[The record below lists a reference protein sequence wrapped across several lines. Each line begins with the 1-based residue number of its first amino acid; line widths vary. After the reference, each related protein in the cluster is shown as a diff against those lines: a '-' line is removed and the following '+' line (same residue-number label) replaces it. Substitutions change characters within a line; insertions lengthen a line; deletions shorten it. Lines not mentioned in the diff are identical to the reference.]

1 MDKIRRDIYVLRDA
15 IKFPIDYPQGSDA
28 IDIEFTI
35 RDYDVPS
42 GSTARIYVEK
52 PSGKGVYNTTSIS
65 GNVIAVDMEQQ
76 MTAEYGNASMQ
87 VEIMHGGETLLTFV
101 QPLHVKKSL
110 MKFDSS
116 SGSNFVDEYLAMV
129 QEALGKL
136 EEAREQIIEAAER
149 GDFTASIQVGDTST
163 LEPGLPAQ
171 VTNVGTAM
179 DAIFNFAI
187 PRGKT
192 GLTGPTG
199 PQGIQG
205 PQGERG
211 PAGTDGTNGIVTEVD
226 PGLFALYISEEGH
239 LIVVHNAADPAP
251 PLQIID
257 GHLNYIIEDG
267 DGS

>member
-15 IKFPIDYPQGSDA
+15 IKFPINYPQGADA

-35 RDYDVPS
+35 RDYDVPA

-52 PSGKGVYNTTSIS
+52 PSGKGVYNTTAIS
-65 GNVIAVDMEQQ
+65 GNVITVDMEQQ
-76 MTAEYGNASMQ
+76 MTAEYGKASMQ
-87 VEIMHGGETLLTFV
+87 VEVLNGGDTLLSFV

-129 QEALGKL
+129 QEALDKM
-136 EEAREQIIEAAER
+136 EETREEIIEAAER

-163 LEPGLPAQ
+163 LEPGLMAQ
-171 VTNVGTAM
+171 VQNVGTAM

-205 PQGERG
+205 PVGPQGQPG
-211 PAGTDGTNGIVTEVD
+211 KDGTNGIVTQVD
-226 PGLFALYISEEGH
+226 PGLFAMYISEEGN
-239 LIVVHNAADPAP
+239 LIVVYNAADPAP
-251 PLQIID
+251 PLQIVD
-257 GHLNYIIEDG
+257 GHLKYVIEDG

>member
-1 MDKIRRDIYVLRDA
+1 MEKIRRDIYVLRDA

-28 IDIEFTI
+28 IDIEFTV
-35 RDYDVPS
+35 RDYNIPS
-42 GSTARIYVEK
+42 GSTARVFVNK
-52 PSGKGVYNTTSIS
+52 PSGKAVYNSVMIS
-65 GNVIAVDMEQQ
+65 GNVITVDVEKQ
-76 MTAEYGNASMQ
+76 MTTEYGKASMQ
-87 VEIMHGGETLLTFV
+87 VEVLNGEDTLLSFL

-110 MKFDSS
+110 MKFESS
-116 SGSNFVDEYLAMV
+116 NGSNFVDEYLAMV
-129 QEALGKL
+129 QEALGKM

-163 LEPGLPAQ
+163 LDPGFMAQ

-199 PQGIQG
+199 PQGVQG

-211 PAGTDGTNGIVTEVD
+211 PAGADGTNGIVTEVD

-239 LIVVHNAADPAP
+239 LIVVHNAADAAP

-257 GHLNYIIEDG
+257 GHLNYMIEDG

>member
-15 IKFPIDYPQGSDA
+15 IKFPINYPQGADA

-35 RDYDVPS
+35 RDYDVPAE
-42 GSTARIYVEK
+42 STARIYVEK
-52 PSGKGVYNTTSIS
+52 PSGKGVYNTTAIS
-65 GNVIAVDMEQQ
+65 GNVITVDMEQQ
-76 MTAEYGNASMQ
+76 MTAEYGKASMQ
-87 VEIMHGGETLLTFV
+87 VEVLNGGDTLLSFV

-129 QEALGKL
+129 QEALDKM
-136 EEAREQIIEAAER
+136 EETREEIIEAAER

-163 LEPGLPAQ
+163 LEPGLMAQ
-171 VTNVGTAM
+171 VQNVGTAM

-205 PQGERG
+205 PVGPQGQPG
-211 PAGTDGTNGIVTEVD
+211 KDGTNGIVTQVD
-226 PGLFALYISEEGH
+226 PGLFAMYISEEGN
-239 LIVVHNAADPAP
+239 LIVVYNAADPAP
-251 PLQIID
+251 PLQIVD
-257 GHLNYIIEDG
+257 GHLKYVIEDG

>member
-15 IKFPIDYPQGSDA
+15 IKFPINYPQGADA

-35 RDYDVPS
+35 RDYDVPA

-52 PSGKGVYNTTSIS
+52 PSGKGVYNTTPIS
-65 GNVIAVDMEQQ
+65 GNVITVDMEQQ
-76 MTAEYGNASMQ
+76 MTAEYGMASMQ
-87 VEIMHGGETLLTFV
+87 VEILNGGDTLLSFV

-163 LEPGLPAQ
+163 LEPGLMAQ

-179 DAIFNFAI
+179 EAILNFAI
-187 PRGKT
+187 PKGKT
-192 GLTGPTG
+192 GDTGPTG

-226 PGLFALYISEEGH
+226 PGLFALYISEAGH
-239 LIVVHNAADPAP
+239 LIVVHNATDPAP
-251 PLQIID
+251 PLQIVD
-257 GHLNYIIEDG
+257 GHLKYVIEEG